1 MPLIDNFSERI
12 DKFLDIDKLK
22 TELKAMQ
29 NATFAQLYSRIYPT
43 WTSYKVLQALKV
55 VDEVFA
61 VIHKLAKTAAKIPL
75 YGYDKDGEYL
85 PDSDKMVQFLRT
97 LTYTRRIELFTWLFL
112 FDECFCY
119 KEKTLGVNG
128 KVDKMIMLN
137 PGFITLVVTD
147 TFPESIAYYL
157 YRDPVKGYEKRIELD
172 EMIFIRGFNPTNDS
186 NERWRGL
193 SKIDVLTRR
202 LNRLE
207 SNMKNS
213 VAQIQ
218 NGGTPGVLY
227 VKNATHDSKSKPVI
241 DGIKTNYSN
250 FAKNPDN
257 TGAPFIQ
264 AGDFGY
270 IQLGLSLVDL
280 DSTEL
285 AKLDLKGICNV
296 FGVSDVWFNSDS
308 SSTES
313 NVKEMIRQA
322 YTVGIMPYTQ
332 MVEDAFNLELVTDF
346 GTGFRTVKFDYS
358 EIQELQQSLKER
370 MDGLAAAPVM
380 IPNDVLEAAG
390 YDRVDDEMMDK
401 PFIKSGYEP
410 LDSFTQIQDTGTGQV

>member
-1 MPLIDNFSERI
+1 MQLIDKLFG
-12 DKFLDIDKLK
+12 IDKLK

-29 NATFAQLYSRIYPT
+29 NTTFAQLYSRIYPA
-43 WTSYKVLQALKV
+43 WTSYKVIQAFKL
-55 VDEVFA
+55 VDELFA
-61 VIHKLAKTAAKIPL
+61 VIHKLAKTAAKIPI
-75 YGYDKDGEYL
+75 YGYDQLGEDL
-85 PDSDKMVQFLRT
+85 PESDKLVQFLRT
-97 LTYTRRIELFTWLFL
+97 LTYTKRIELFTWLYL
-112 FDECFCY
+112 YDECFCY
-119 KEKTLGVNG
+119 KDKALGVNG
-128 KVDKMIMLN
+128 RVDRMIFLN
-137 PGFITLVVTD
+137 PAFITLVITD
-147 TFPESIAYYL
+147 TFPEEIAYYL

-193 SKIDVLTRR
+193 SKVDVLTRR

-227 VKNATHDSKSKPVI
+227 VKNATHDLKSKPVI
-241 DGIKTNYSN
+241 DGIKTNYAN

-270 IQLGLSLVDL
+270 IQLGLSLVDM
-280 DSTEL
+280 DSAEL

-322 YTVGIMPYTQ
+322 YTVAVMPYTQ

-346 GTGFRTVKFDYS
+346 GAGFRTVKFDYS
-358 EIQELQQSLKER
+358 DIQELQQSLKEK

-380 IPNDVLEAAG
+380 IPNDILQAAG
-390 YDRVDDEMMDK
+390 YDRVDDPMMDA
-401 PFIKSGYEP
+401 PFIKAGYDP
-410 LDSFTQIQDTGTGQV
+410 LDSFTQVQDTGTGQV